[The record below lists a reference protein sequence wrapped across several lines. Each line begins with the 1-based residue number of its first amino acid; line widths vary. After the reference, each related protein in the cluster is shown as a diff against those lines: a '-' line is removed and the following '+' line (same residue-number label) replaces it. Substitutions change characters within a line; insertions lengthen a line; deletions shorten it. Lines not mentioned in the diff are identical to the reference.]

1 MAAPPNAAQ
10 IATRRIHSGRIIQ
23 LDMDTVRL
31 PNGRTAE
38 MDIVRHPGASAVLP
52 VLRRTD
58 VAGKSEILLL
68 RQYRYAAGGELF
80 EIPAGRLDG
89 DESPAAC
96 AARELTEET
105 GYTADSIDLMYS
117 MHTTPGFSDELIH
130 VFIADGLHPG
140 ETAQEEDEFMTI
152 ESVTMDRALRLIQ
165 EGRMTDAKSAL
176 AILHA
181 NAFRGLK

>member
-1 MAAPPNAAQ
+1 MTPPGDDAQ
-10 IATRRIHSGRIIQ
+10 IASRRIHTGRIIT
-23 LDMDTVRL
+23 LDVDTVRL
-31 PNGRTAE
+31 PNGRTME

-52 VLRRTD
+52 VLRRSD
-58 VAGKSEILLL
+58 SGDSEILLL

-105 GYTADSIDLMYS
+105 GYRADSIELMYS

-140 ETAQEEDEFMTI
+140 ESAQEEDEFMTI
-152 ESVTMDRALRLIQ
+152 ESVTMSRALRLIQ

-181 NAFRGLK
+181 HAFRGLK